1 MTTRRRRVL
10 TGLGTALLTVTLL
23 PGQRPMPS
31 TTTESVRGQTEVK
44 TEKLSGTV
52 VEVEGNEL
60 VVRLLGG
67 ALRTFIVPE
76 SRRFVVDGK
85 ELSVHELKPNT
96 TLTATVTTTITPVI
110 DRTTTIGSGK
120 VFFVSGNTVILTL
133 PNNENRMYKV
143 EESYRFIVGG
153 QPATVHDL
161 RKGMNISASKI
172 VESPRTEFA
181 SNTVVEGH
189 APPQPKLAEVPTPA
203 VAQTRPVPQPAAA
216 PEPAPATPI
225 APAPQPA
232 AAPIREVAESHAPA
246 ALPRTGSSVPFIGMM
261 GVLLGCASLAIRRL
275 RRSL

>member
-120 VFFVSGNTVILTL
+120 VSSG
-133 PNNENRMYKV
+133 PM
-143 EESYRFIVGG
+143 
-153 QPATVHDL
+153 
-161 RKGMNISASKI
+161 
-172 VESPRTEFA
+172 
-181 SNTVVEGH
+181 
-189 APPQPKLAEVPTPA
+189 
-203 VAQTRPVPQPAAA
+203 
-216 PEPAPATPI
+216 
-225 APAPQPA
+225 
-232 AAPIREVAESHAPA
+232 IR
-246 ALPRTGSSVPFIGMM
+246 L
-261 GVLLGCASLAIRRL
+261 
-275 RRSL
+275 